1 MVLKINPKH
10 LFVGLGVLSFLGLL
24 LFGGTLAYVV
34 LFDRQVANYP
44 GSSQVSSHD
53 VVKLSPH
60 LYYRQDTAYLTGDYI
75 PSVFHWYTNGFG
87 LGSDAHGQDNCIS
100 MYSKETQSRITKVM
114 RVTVCDTVNKR
125 MIFVQRT
132 IELK

>member
-10 LFVGLGVLSFLGLL
+10 LFVGLGVLSFVGLA
-24 LFGGTLAYVV
+24 LFGGTLAFAV

-44 GSSQVSSHD
+44 GSTQLTSQD

-60 LYYRQDTAYLTGDYI
+60 FYYRQDTAYLTGDYI
-75 PSVFHWYTNGFG
+75 PSVYRWYSNGFG
-87 LGSDAHGQDNCIS
+87 LGPEAQGQNNCFS
-100 MYSKETQSRITKVM
+100 MYSKETQFRITKVM
-114 RVTVCDTVNKR
+114 RVTVCDTVNGQ
-125 MIFVQRT
+125 MIFVQRS